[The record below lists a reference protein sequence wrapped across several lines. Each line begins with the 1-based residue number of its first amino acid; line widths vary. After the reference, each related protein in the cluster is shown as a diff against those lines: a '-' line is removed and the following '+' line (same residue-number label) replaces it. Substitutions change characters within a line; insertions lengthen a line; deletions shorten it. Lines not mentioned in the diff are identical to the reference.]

1 MEKWKSVPGY
11 EGLYIVSNGGRV
23 YGVKKRKMLTPAVMS
38 KGYMMVTLWKE
49 NTQRSY
55 LVHRLVA
62 SVFIKNPQSLPQ
74 VNHKDGNKFN
84 NFASNLEWTTCQENI
99 VHSVSIGTFKS
110 SCRRAPNQSPKR
122 IPQGL
127 PPSPLGLLT
136 SWWSACRPLFH
147 IGRTALLRSHVHM
160 QNIRLQYTL
169 SFVESALNVLQFFSI
184 IPDYC
189 LTIWYFSLM
198 YLGLSWPEV
207 EKRPLIEQLL

>member
-1 MEKWKSVPGY
+1 MRNGNLMEKWKSVPGY

-136 SWWSACRPLFH
+136 SW
-147 IGRTALLRSHVHM
+147 
-160 QNIRLQYTL
+160 
-169 SFVESALNVLQFFSI
+169 
-184 IPDYC
+184 
-189 LTIWYFSLM
+189 
-198 YLGLSWPEV
+198 
-207 EKRPLIEQLL
+207 